1 MENQHQKITGY
12 RDLTQEEVDLMNAI
26 KDFEARVLS
35 LHREVGT
42 YLAIQ
47 AGDPSDVSRQDAA
60 QARRWL
66 TESRTDLEKGFMC
79 LVRAVAQPQPREV

>member
-1 MENQHQKITGY
+1 MENQHQKIDGY
-12 RDLTQEEVDLMNAI
+12 RDLTQEEIDLMNTI
-26 KDFEARVLS
+26 KDFEARVIA

-47 AGDPSDVSRQDAA
+47 ASDPKDVGRQDAA
-60 QARRWL
+60 NARRWL
-66 TESRTDLEKGFMC
+66 AESRTDLEKGFMC